1 LSVYTDAG
9 SMELFRKA
17 IEGNEHKLVYAI
29 QVEGTGLLI
38 QLQGREVLTDEQI
51 EICQKQV

>member
-1 LSVYTDAG
+1 
-9 SMELFRKA
+9 MELFRKA

-29 QVEGTGLLI
+29 EVEGTGLLI